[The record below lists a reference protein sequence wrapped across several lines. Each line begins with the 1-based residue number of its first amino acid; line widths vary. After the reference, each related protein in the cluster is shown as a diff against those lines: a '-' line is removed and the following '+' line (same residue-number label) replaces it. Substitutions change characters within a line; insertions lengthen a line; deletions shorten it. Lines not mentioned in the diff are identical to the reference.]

1 LRHGDSVADAS
12 SVARL
17 RGWNNGATG
26 IAPLR
31 ATQRRRSADT
41 RWMEMLNEM
50 AVFAQV
56 VDSGGFSPAAR
67 ALGVEPSS
75 VSRSVARLEKSLGAR
90 LLHRTSRAIALTEVG
105 EQVYRQCAR
114 IVSSARDAQAL
125 ASSYRAE
132 PAGVLR
138 VSAPVVFGQ
147 VWLAPRLAGFVAAYP
162 EVNLQVTLVDR
173 PVDLLE
179 DGVDL
184 AIRIAEELPPGV
196 AARTLCAMRYML
208 VASPAYLL
216 AHGTP
221 ATPAALADHRFIT
234 LGHGTFGPSW
244 TMHRGD
250 EQVEVVV
257 PSRFTANN
265 SALIATMAEGGTG
278 IALVPDFTARSALA
292 NGRLVQLLPDW
303 ELGSPYRRAIWLVYT
318 PGPHLAR
325 KIRVFIDHLVASV
338 SRD

>member
-1 LRHGDSVADAS
+1 MD
-12 SVARL
+12 
-17 RGWNNGATG
+17 
-26 IAPLR
+26 
-31 ATQRRRSADT
+31 
-41 RWMEMLNEM
+41 MLNEM
-50 AVFAQV
+50 TVFAQV

-67 ALGVEPSS
+67 VLGVEPSS

-105 EQVYRQCAR
+105 EQVHRECVR
-114 IVSSARDAQAL
+114 VVSAARDARML

-147 VWLAPRLAGFVAAYP
+147 VWLAPRLAGFAAAQPGVA
-162 EVNLQVTLVDR
+162 LRLTLVDR

-184 AIRIAEELPPGV
+184 AIRIATDLPPGL
-196 AARTLCAMRYML
+196 AARTLCPMR
-208 VASPAYLL
+208 YLL
-216 AHGTP
+216 AASPGYLAAHP
-221 ATPAALADHRFIT
+221 APDTPAALADHRLIT
-234 LGHGTFGPSW
+234 LDHGTFGPTW

-250 EQVEVVV
+250 DRTNVVA

-265 SALIATMAEGGTG
+265 SALISTLAEGGAG
-278 IALVPDFTARSALA
+278 IALVPDFTARAALA
-292 NGRLVQLLPDW
+292 AGRLVQLLPDW
-303 ELGSPYRRAIWLVYT
+303 EFGPPYRRAVWLVYT

-325 KIRVFIDHLVASV
+325 KIRVFIDYLVASV
-338 SRD
+338 